1 MGDVHA
7 ICFSKGPGL
16 EICLRV
22 GCRAAQDLARTH
34 RLPLVATHH
43 LESHCLIARL
53 AGRRIVA
60 TSDEDRPFA
69 EVEPLP
75 TRQANATAAGPSSS
89 GTSPNDSIGGGV
101 TDVHFPH
108 FSPKVEYPFLTLLA
122 SGGHTSMLICRAM
135 GDYQVLGGTLDDAL
149 GESFDKVRIIGNR
162 PQ

>member
-1 MGDVHA
+1 MRDVQA
-7 ICFSKGPGL
+7 ICFTKGPGL

-34 RLPLVATHH
+34 GLPLVATHH

-53 AGRRIVA
+53 AGRRIVS
-60 TSDEDRPFA
+60 TSDDDGPQFA

-75 TRQANATAAGPSSS
+75 TRQASSS
-89 GTSPNDSIGGGV
+89 GTNPDDGDSIGGV
-101 TDVHFPH
+101 VNDVHFPH

-135 GDYQVLGGTLDDAL
+135 GNYQVLGGTLDDAL
-149 GESFDKVRIIGNR
+149 GESFDKVRILGNH